1 MVIIVLL
8 LYIHVTYIF
17 RTILLQRFAEKFYLL
32 GVINSQIFKNVES
45 NYLRKKFSNNEERQI
60 GSMKYS
66 KVDRNSKSG
75 G

>member
-1 MVIIVLL
+1 MS
-8 LYIHVTYIF
+8 HIF

>member
-1 MVIIVLL
+1 MSL
-8 LYIHVTYIF
+8 IF

>member
-1 MVIIVLL
+1 MS
-8 LYIHVTYIF
+8 HIF
-17 RTILLQRFAEKFYLL
+17 RTILLQRFAEKLYLL